1 MAVIT
6 HLETDTGTNVDISG
20 ATAVGAYTANGD
32 KLIMVDVSIDAVAGN
47 GDYIMYVTRQI
58 GGSGSAYRIL
68 PQTTM
73 TAASGLTAISGQ
85 SGWITVRNGDVLT
98 CYVDGL
104 AGDTSTPDWS
114 TRWFELA
121 AITAAAIAD
130 AVWDEAISGHT
141 TGTTF
146 GGKNQKV
153 VPSETINDYK
163 ADVSALTNVTLTA
176 AYDKAKDDVL
186 TPLGVVDGIVDAIK
200 VQTDKIPATPASA
213 GEYTANIGAIKAKT
227 DNLPLSPASSGE
239 YTSAL
244 TAIQNDLDN
253 PNQYK
258 ADVSN
263 LALQATSLAIKGQ
276 TDKIPAAPAQ
286 TGEYNAAL
294 AAIQSDL
301 DNPAQYKADVSGLA
315 TSSALATVDTV
326 VDGIAT
332 TLANPDNFKADV
344 SALALEST
352 LTAMKGA
359 GWSTETL
366 AAIKSAIDALSSGG
380 VDPAVIAAAILDA
393 LLADHTVA
401 GSVAKTI
408 ADILEDTG
416 TTLSN
421 LITSIKAKT
430 DLMDAS
436 AITYTPN
443 VVGTAITLLR
453 GDTFSATL
461 TDVGALTGYVS
472 IDFTVKRNTSNT
484 DDEAVIRIRK
494 NASGT
499 GDGLLRLNRAAPTT
513 ETGEIVIDD
522 EATGDITITLDE
534 TATDG
539 LEVGAYLY
547 DVQLITATAVKTLT
561 SGRLNVTSDVTRA
574 IA

>member
-47 GDYIMYVTRQI
+47 GDYVMYVTRQI

-114 TRWFELA
+114 TRWFESAVTLVTLA
-121 AITAAAIAD
+121 DDAITAAKFDESTAFPLKSAD
-130 AVWDEAISGHT
+130 
-141 TGTTF
+141 TGTT
-146 GGKNQKV
+146 KV
-153 VPSETINDYK
+153 ARVGADGDTLETLSDQL
-163 ADVSALTNVTLTA
+163 DT
-176 AYDKAKDDVL
+176 
-186 TPLGVVDGIVDAIK
+186 
-200 VQTDKIPATPASA
+200 VQT
-213 GEYTANIGAIKAKT
+213 
-227 DNLPLSPASSGE
+227 
-239 YTSAL
+239 
-244 TAIQNDLDN
+244 DLDN
-253 PNQYK
+253 P
-258 ADVSN
+258 S
-263 LALQATSLAIKGQ
+263 
-276 TDKIPAAPAQ
+276 
-286 TGEYNAAL
+286 
-294 AAIQSDL
+294 
-301 DNPAQYKADVSGLA
+301 QYKADVSGLA

>member
-1 MAVIT
+1 MAKLAIKKAS
-6 HLETDTGTNVDISG
+6 TDVTTYVFIQDSSKTTGV
-20 ATAVGAYTANGD
+20 
-32 KLIMVDVSIDAVAGN
+32 
-47 GDYIMYVTRQI
+47 
-58 GGSGSAYRIL
+58 
-68 PQTTM
+68 
-73 TAASGLTAISGQ
+73 
-85 SGWITVRNGDVLT
+85 
-98 CYVDGL
+98 GL
-104 AGDTSTPDWS
+104 AGLAYNTTDLVASYVRPLGTRQALTLATLAAADSAHSDGGFKEIDATNMPGVYRLDLPDAVCATGVPS
-114 TRWFELA
+114 VVVMLKGATNMSPVVLEIQLTDFDLNTA

-153 VPSETINDYK
+153 VPSETVGD
-163 ADVSALTNVTLTA
+163 
-176 AYDKAKDDVL
+176 
-186 TPLGVVDGIVDAIK
+186 
-200 VQTDKIPATPASA
+200 
-213 GEYTANIGAIKAKT
+213 
-227 DNLPLSPASSGE
+227 
-239 YTSAL
+239 
-244 TAIQNDLDN
+244 
-253 PNQYK
+253 
-258 ADVSN
+258 
-263 LALQATSLAIKGQ
+263 
-276 TDKIPAAPAQ
+276 
-286 TGEYNAAL
+286 
-294 AAIQSDL
+294 
-301 DNPAQYKADVSGLA
+301 YKADVSGLA
-315 TSSALATVDTV
+315 
-326 VDGIAT
+326 
-332 TLANPDNFKADV
+332 
-344 SALALEST
+344 LEAT
-352 LTAMKGA
+352 LTAIKGA
-359 GWSTETL
+359 GWTNETL

-421 LITSIKAKT
+421 LITSIKSKT

-443 VVGTAITLLR
+443 VVGTDITLLR

-534 TATDG
+534 TATDS
-539 LEVGAYLY
+539 LEIGAYLY

>member
-1 MAVIT
+1 MAKLAIKKAS
-6 HLETDTGTNVDISG
+6 TDVTTYVFIQDSSKTTGEGLTGLAYNTASLVGYYVRPKGS
-20 ATAVGAYTANGD
+20 ATAITLATQTVTGD
-32 KLIMVDVSIDAVAGN
+32 HSDGGFKEIDATNMPGV
-47 GDYIMYVTRQI
+47 
-58 GGSGSAYRIL
+58 YRLDL
-68 PQTTM
+68 PDAVCATGVPSVVVM
-73 TAASGLTAISGQ
+73 LKGAANMSPVVLEIQLTDFDLN
-85 SGWITVRNGDVLT
+85 T
-98 CYVDGL
+98 
-104 AGDTSTPDWS
+104 
-114 TRWFELA
+114 A

-130 AVWDEAISGHT
+130 AVWDEATADHT

-153 VPSETINDYK
+153 VPSETVGD
-163 ADVSALTNVTLTA
+163 
-176 AYDKAKDDVL
+176 
-186 TPLGVVDGIVDAIK
+186 
-200 VQTDKIPATPASA
+200 
-213 GEYTANIGAIKAKT
+213 
-227 DNLPLSPASSGE
+227 
-239 YTSAL
+239 
-244 TAIQNDLDN
+244 
-253 PNQYK
+253 
-258 ADVSN
+258 
-263 LALQATSLAIKGQ
+263 
-276 TDKIPAAPAQ
+276 
-286 TGEYNAAL
+286 
-294 AAIQSDL
+294 
-301 DNPAQYKADVSGLA
+301 YKADVSGLA
-315 TSSALATVDTV
+315 
-326 VDGIAT
+326 
-332 TLANPDNFKADV
+332 
-344 SALALEST
+344 LEAT
-352 LTAMKGA
+352 LTAIKGA
-359 GWSTETL
+359 GWTNETL

-421 LITSIKAKT
+421 LITAIKSKT

-443 VVGTAITLLR
+443 VVGTDITLLR

-494 NASGT
+494 NVSGT

-534 TATDG
+534 TATDS
-539 LEVGAYLY
+539 LEIGAYLY